1 VDGKRPYVR
10 RVKVTEG
17 RTDTNYSA
25 PTAQDSADA
34 GLVRR
39 IYRWDL
45 VALVL
50 NCVIGAGIFG
60 LPSKAF
66 ALAGTYS
73 LVAYLVCAVLVAL
86 IAICFAEV
94 GSRFSATGGPYV
106 YAREAFGG
114 LAGFEVGW
122 LLWLARVT
130 AFGSLANLF
139 VGYLTMFWGGA
150 GTGVA
155 RAFVMA
161 TIVGAFT
168 VLNLI
173 GVRPSAIVTNA
184 FTIGKLTALLFFI
197 VAGMFFVSRA
207 NYSTAFVP
215 AYGQF
220 SQAVLLLVFA
230 FSGFE
235 MAVIPS
241 GEIVEP
247 AKQIPFALL
256 LGIGIVVVVYMLVQ
270 FVAIGTLPTLAT
282 SERPI
287 ADASAQFLGAKAT
300 AFVSLGALVSIGGT
314 LNAIALVSP
323 RLLYAMSGDGHLPRF
338 IGAVHPR
345 FRTPYVAIVLSS
357 IVMFALMLS
366 GSFVALA
373 TISVVI
379 RLLTYAATCAA
390 LLRLRRQSN
399 AAPAAFVAPFGQFTA
414 VAAIALTVWL
424 LSNSAWS
431 DAWMTVAAGAVGLA
445 FAFIFR
451 IRRSAGERRS
461 TAARYDGK

>member
-1 VDGKRPYVR
+1 
-10 RVKVTEG
+10 VTLTERG
-17 RTDTNYSA
+17 TNTGYSA
-25 PTAQDSADA
+25 PTAQDSGDA

-73 LVAYLVCAVLVAL
+73 LVAYLVCAVLVVL

-94 GSRFSATGGPYV
+94 GSRFRATGGPYV
-106 YAREAFGG
+106 YAREAFGA

-139 VGYLTMFWGGA
+139 VGYLGIFWPGTGA
-150 GTGVA
+150 GVGRALIMASVVVA
-155 RAFVMA
+155 LS
-161 TIVGAFT
+161 
-168 VLNLI
+168 VLNLL
-173 GVRPSAIVTNA
+173 GVRPSAVVTNA
-184 FTIGKLTALLFFI
+184 FTVGKLTALLLFI

-207 NYSTAFVP
+207 NYSIAFVP
-215 AYGQF
+215 SYGQF

-247 AKQIPFALL
+247 GKQIPFALL
-256 LGIGIVVVVYMLVQ
+256 VGIAIVVVLYMLVQ
-270 FVAIGTLPTLAT
+270 FVAIGTLSTLAT

-300 AFVSLGALVSIGGT
+300 AFVAVGALVSIGGT
-314 LNAIALVSP
+314 LNSIALVTP
-323 RLLYAMSGDGHLPRF
+323 RLLFAMADDGHLPRF

-345 FRTPYVAIVLSS
+345 FRTPHVAIVMSS
-357 IVMFALMLS
+357 IVMFALTLS

-373 TISVVI
+373 SISVVI

-390 LLRLRRQSN
+390 LLRLRWRPG
-399 AAPAAFVAPFGQFTA
+399 ATHPEFVAPFGRFAA
-414 VAAIALTVWL
+414 VSAIALSVWL
-424 LSNSAWS
+424 LSNSTRS
-431 DAWMTVAAGAVGLA
+431 DASMTVIAGAVGLVFY
-445 FAFIFR
+445 FAFR
-451 IRRSAGERRS
+451 IRRRLPQG
-461 TAARYDGK
+461 

>member
-1 VDGKRPYVR
+1 VRP
-10 RVKVTEG
+10 TE
-17 RTDTNYSA
+17 RATDTSFSA
-25 PTAQDSADA
+25 STPHIPDDA

-73 LVAYLVCAVLVAL
+73 LVAYLVCAVLVVL

-106 YAREAFGG
+106 YAREAFGA
-114 LAGFEVGW
+114 LVGFEVGW

-139 VGYLTMFWGGA
+139 VGYLAIFWPGA
-150 GTGVA
+150 GSGVG
-155 RAFVMA
+155 RALVMT
-161 TIVGAFT
+161 TIVVALT
-168 VLNLI
+168 LLNLI

-184 FTIGKLTALLFFI
+184 FTVGKLSALLFFV
-197 VAGMFFVSRA
+197 VAGMFFLSRA
-207 NYSTAFVP
+207 NFSRAFVP
-215 AYGQF
+215 SYGQF

-235 MAVIPS
+235 VAVIPS
-241 GEIVEP
+241 GEIVDP
-247 AKQIPFALL
+247 RKQIPFALL
-256 LGIGIVVVVYMLVQ
+256 VGIAIIVVLYMLVQ
-270 FVAIGTLPTLAT
+270 FVAIGTLPALAT

-300 AFVSLGALVSIGGT
+300 VFVSAGALVSIGGT
-314 LNAIALVSP
+314 LNSIALVSP
-323 RLLYAMSGDGHLPRF
+323 RLLFAMAAHGHLPGF

-345 FRTPYVAIVLSS
+345 FRTPHVAIVLSS
-357 IVMFALMLS
+357 IVMIALTLS

-373 TISVVI
+373 SISVVI
-379 RLLTYAATCAA
+379 RLMTYAATCAA
-390 LLRLRRQSN
+390 LLRLRWQPN
-399 AAPAAFVAPFGQFTA
+399 AAPAAFVAPLGQFAA
-414 VAAIALTVWL
+414 VGAIALSAWL
-424 LSNSAWS
+424 LSNSAQS
-431 DAWMTVAAGAVGLA
+431 DALMTVIAAAVGLA
-445 FAFIFR
+445 LYFIFR
-451 IRRSAGERRS
+451 VRTPPQSPWSGDADAPRPSRHPR
-461 TAARYDGK
+461 TR